1 MNRNKHHYENISSLR
16 DIHREMGILRTII
29 DDKEN
34 VIRND
39 VNDIKESF
47 NVFSILKSVIRKATP
62 YISMGF
68 SAAGLM
74 SKIFF
79 NKKS

>member
-1 MNRNKHHYENISSLR
+1 MNKDKPHYENISSLR
-16 DIHREMGILRTII
+16 DIHREMETLRTII
-29 DDKEN
+29 DNKEK

-39 VNDIKESF
+39 FNDIKESF

-68 SAAGLM
+68 SAAGLV
-74 SKIFF
+74 SKLFF